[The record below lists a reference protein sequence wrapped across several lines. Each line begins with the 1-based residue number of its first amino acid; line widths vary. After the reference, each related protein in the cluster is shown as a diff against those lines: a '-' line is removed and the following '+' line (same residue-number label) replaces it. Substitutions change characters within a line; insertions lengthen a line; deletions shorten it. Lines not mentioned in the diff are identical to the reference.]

1 MPATQ
6 LNIIVNRTREQGEWI
21 AKVKNNEGVVTV
33 VFRQRDKKFN
43 LITHITDA
51 LRGYKDATKL
61 SQKYLSAMNLSGAA
75 QTNARKNVRT
85 NDSSVAKIA
94 ATQDEIDKKFLTAS
108 EKLHRQ
114 EAIQSPHRFDIFRSA
129 TSEFAAIHVEIK
141 DYIKK
146 EALKTSFLN
155 VLFSSVEKERQTS
168 LSDNQKKHYLLQL
181 MPVLDSVCG
190 DYKKSER
197 TPDDLRE
204 AGILLNYLATEGKL
218 GENDQ
223 KIIRELLQNLCA
235 EHSGLKFSFLPNKP

>member
-108 EKLHRQ
+108 EKFHLK
-114 EAIQSPHRFDIFRSA
+114 EAIQGPHKFSIFTSA
-129 TSEFAAIHVEIK
+129 TSEFEKINVQIND
-141 DYIKK
+141 DYRK
-146 EALKTSFLN
+146 EAFKADITN
-155 VLFSSVEKERQTS
+155 VLFSSVEKERKTS
-168 LSDNQKKHYLLQL
+168 LSDNQKKYYLLQL